1 MIKGTSK
8 RVVVVNNPDPK
19 IFEQAIF
26 IVREDVFKRPD
37 RSKGDILREARQV
50 ADRYIKSTV
59 LPPRRSLLLRLPGG
73 VYAALGAAL
82 SALVWLSLRLLQII

>member
-19 IFEQAIF
+19 MFEQAIF

-37 RSKGDILREARQV
+37 RSKSDILREARQV

-59 LPPRRSLLLRLPGG
+59 LPPRRSLLLRLPGW

-82 SALVWLSLRLLQII
+82 SVVVWLSLRLLQII